1 MDNILIVVPARGGSK
16 GIKLK
21 NLKTILNESLIKI
34 TSKVIH
40 KLPFKFTAIVST
52 DHDQIANEAKECNL
66 EVPFIRPKPISGD
79 LVSDWDVLNHAI
91 MEMEKLKK
99 KKFDIVIMLQ
109 PTSPLRIVD
118 DIMEC
123 LNEFR
128 RNNLDSVWTV
138 SPVDL
143 KFHPKKILNAN
154 NNRLSFYDN
163 DGKNIIARQQ
173 LGECFIRN
181 GLCYVISRDCIL
193 HHKNIYGDNFGYCIT
208 KRDIVNIDSLIDLE
222 RATDLMSKK

>member
-21 NLKTILNESLIKI
+21 NLKTIFNESLIKI

-40 KLPFKFTAIVST
+40 KLPFQYTAIVST
-52 DHDQIANEAKECNL
+52 DHAEIANEAKECNL
-66 EVPFIRPKPISGD
+66 EVPFMRPESISGD
-79 LVSDWDVLNHAI
+79 LVSDWDVLNHALL
-91 MEMEKLKK
+91 EMEKVKK

-109 PTSPLRIVD
+109 PTSPLRIID
-118 DIMEC
+118 DVIEC
-123 LNEFR
+123 LNEFKS
-128 RNNLDSVWTV
+128 NNLDSVWTV

-143 KFHPKKILNAN
+143 KYHPKKILNAK

-173 LGECFIRN
+173 LEECFIRN
-181 GLCYVISRDCIL
+181 GLCYVMSRNCIL
-193 HHKNIYGDNFGYCIT
+193 NHKNIYGENFGYCIT
-208 KRDIVNIDSLIDLE
+208 KRDIVNIDSLSDLE
-222 RATDLMSKK
+222 RATDLMFEK

>member
-40 KLPFKFTAIVST
+40 KLPFKYTAIVST
-52 DHDQIANEAKECNL
+52 DYDEIANEAKECKL
-66 EVPFIRPKPISGD
+66 EVPFLRPKHISGD
-79 LVSDWDVLNHAI
+79 LVSDWDVLNHALI
-91 MEMEKLKK
+91 EMEKLKK

-118 DIMEC
+118 DIIEC
-123 LNEFR
+123 LNEFK

-143 KFHPKKILNAN
+143 KFHPKKILNAK

-173 LGECFIRN
+173 LEKCFIRN

-208 KRDIVNIDSLIDLE
+208 KRDIVNIDSLRDLE
-222 RATDLMSKK
+222 RATVLMSEK